1 MAGPAEGGMTP
12 LYIPW
17 QYVGGVLN
25 LFLDANSRS
34 GELTKPYK
42 QRTVLW
48 LAESGTRNVSA
59 YLNLAAWANAAKKS
73 GFTKEIGKISQKI
86 GGTRSSEAL
95 L

>member
-17 QYVGGVLN
+17 QYVGRVLD

-34 GELTKPYK
+34 EELTKPYK
-42 QRTVLW
+42 PRTVLW
-48 LAESGTRNVSA
+48 LAESGTCNVSA
-59 YLNLAAWANAAKKS
+59 YLNFLAWANAAKKS
-73 GFTKEIGKISQKI
+73 GFTKEIRKISQKI